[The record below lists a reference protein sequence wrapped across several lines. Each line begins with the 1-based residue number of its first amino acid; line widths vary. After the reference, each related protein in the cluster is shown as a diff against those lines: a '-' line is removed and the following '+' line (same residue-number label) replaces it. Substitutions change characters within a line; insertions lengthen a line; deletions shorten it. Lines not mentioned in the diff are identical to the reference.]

1 MEYGGSGMKKRWI
14 PLILSLVLYLAP
26 AAPAAAAEAS
36 PGQAAY
42 TSDRL
47 LWAGPIPLAG
57 LVTINQEYYLPLELL
72 KETGKVDSYIPLAAS
87 LSSGEYHIRLQDR
100 RRGETLNVIKPVVY
114 ATPGLELGPVTPAA
128 IPVKVQD
135 PRTSPQQAVTLPA
148 GSVYQLAGYYTMVRL
163 RTLGEY
169 YGYREDTDGVHICEE
184 PSGETPAA
192 VWEEDLAGKAAK
204 SLRSTDTKATLQ
216 AFHNYLVNNLTHS
229 DFMDNAYFQKNDP
242 QRHERAAQMSET
254 YRCQNNFTLASRYG
268 VCQNYA
274 ELFQAMCLQNCTP
287 CELVGSNEMD
297 HVWNRVWLWGEWYHV
312 DVTFDDPGPK
322 PALRQTYF
330 LVTPEKMMQTHC
342 WEGPDFTMPS
352 EYDPAW
358 TQIDPM
364 NLPSAA
370 QYRKCLAAQLVQGKT
385 KFSLRPAVAAA
396 FGGSRGPVTWAH
408 AHYGVPAWELR
419 WSYQYNAAKKTYD
432 YTVIYP

>member
-1 MEYGGSGMKKRWI
+1 MKKRWI

-192 VWEEDLAGKAAK
+192 
-204 SLRSTDTKATLQ
+204 
-216 AFHNYLVNNLTHS
+216 
-229 DFMDNAYFQKNDP
+229 
-242 QRHERAAQMSET
+242 
-254 YRCQNNFTLASRYG
+254 
-268 VCQNYA
+268 
-274 ELFQAMCLQNCTP
+274 
-287 CELVGSNEMD
+287 
-297 HVWNRVWLWGEWYHV
+297 
-312 DVTFDDPGPK
+312 
-322 PALRQTYF
+322 
-330 LVTPEKMMQTHC
+330 
-342 WEGPDFTMPS
+342 
-352 EYDPAW
+352 
-358 TQIDPM
+358 
-364 NLPSAA
+364 
-370 QYRKCLAAQLVQGKT
+370 
-385 KFSLRPAVAAA
+385 
-396 FGGSRGPVTWAH
+396 
-408 AHYGVPAWELR
+408 AWE
-419 WSYQYNAAKKTYD
+419 
-432 YTVIYP
+432 